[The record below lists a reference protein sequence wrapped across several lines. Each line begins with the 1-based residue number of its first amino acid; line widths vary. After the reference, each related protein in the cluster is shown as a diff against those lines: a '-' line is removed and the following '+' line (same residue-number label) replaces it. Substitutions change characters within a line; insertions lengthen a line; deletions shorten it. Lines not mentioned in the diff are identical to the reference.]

1 MIAFSQDTALLLD
14 HKNEVARFVPYDG
27 ELDTLRALLDVDL
40 VDTIR
45 LDRKHIVFVDDEAFY
60 KQYKTGF
67 LLTYKGRQTKFVGS
81 GLLVGDNHGSNA
93 PLTLNHGDLKID
105 ILKLTYETYETREE
119 TTGQEE
125 GL

>member
-1 MIAFSQDTALLLD
+1 MIALAADTAILFD
-14 HKNEVARFVPYDG
+14 HKSGQAKAVQYDG
-27 ELDTLRALLDVDL
+27 QLDSLYKMLGVDMI
-40 VDTIR
+40 DTIR
-45 LDRKHIVFVDDEAFY
+45 LDRKHVIFVDDEGFY

-93 PLTLNHGDLKID
+93 PLSLGFGDLRID
-105 ILKLTYETYETREE
+105 VLELKYETKEE
-119 TTGQEE
+119 ATGEEE

>member
-1 MIAFSQDTALLLD
+1 MIALACDTALLLD

-81 GLLVGDNHGSNA
+81 GLLVGDSNGSNA
-93 PLTLNHGDLKID
+93 PITLNHGELKID
-105 ILKLTYETYETREE
+105 VLKLTYETREE
-119 TTGQEE
+119 TAGEE
-125 GL
+125 ESV